1 MKAAAKRVLFALA
14 PRMMTAIMSSR
25 ARAQSQ
31 RLLKQWGVSGINRR
45 LLDEVGN
52 IVLSGPFKGL
62 KLTPA
67 TWNEHIGPYLLGTY
81 EMELHPWWDFVLQQ
95 QYDLIIDV
103 GAKFGYYAVGLA
115 LKFPAAEIVAFD
127 TDWWARNVMREMVRA
142 NGVSNVS
149 IRGFCSPE
157 WLKRHIRART
167 FIISDCEG
175 FEGRLFSAMNQRQLA
190 PTTMLIELH
199 EELAPGVTAQI
210 ESHFAE
216 THSSSKI
223 GSRSPSLPADI
234 RIASLTK
241 EEIYRASNEI
251 RPYQEWLFLRPL

>member
-1 MKAAAKRVLFALA
+1 MA
-14 PRMMTAIMSSR
+14 
-25 ARAQSQ
+25 
-31 RLLKQWGVSGINRR
+31 VSGINRR
-45 LLDEVGN
+45 LLNEVGH

-103 GAKFGYYAVGLA
+103 GAKFGYYALSLA
-115 LKFPAAEIVAFD
+115 LKFASAEIVAFD
-127 TDWWARNVMREMVRA
+127 TDWWARNVMREMARA
-142 NGVSNVS
+142 NGVNNVS

-157 WLKRHIRART
+157 WLKRHIRGRT
-167 FIISDCEG
+167 FIISDCED
-175 FEGRLFSAMNQRQLA
+175 QRQLA
-190 PTTMLIELH
+190 STTMLIELH
-199 EELAPGVTAQI
+199 EEIAPGVTAQI

-216 THSSSKI
+216 THASSKI

-234 RIASLTK
+234 RLASLTK